1 MSSTT
6 DFNMLRLEAPREI
19 LQITAGTHSTDHVEI
34 ASPSTWLRCLVRHQT
49 QAERDIKQLFE
60 ACGNRLDQNDQR
72 IVTIEAAYNELMN
85 GTRYIYEQTQN
96 NVRVSEEWIR
106 SELANTAN
114 AYQTFSQ
121 QVWDSIAA
129 HTTDVD
135 LRQIHH
141 GTQLA
146 RLNDALAFQQEAN
159 IARNQHLAKFQG
171 DVTTWAAT
179 QNARTATLEG
189 ELAAAKDEIRRVA
202 ASIPLPTSRP
212 NSPVLPTFLQRAPVR
227 TPQGPLPVTRYPVH
241 PAGPTIG
248 NLFPIREVQPIPGI
262 AAEGS
267 GGGRP
272 PRRPRQPAVSPSP
285 TPPPAEN
292 DNDDDLYNRP
302 HQPDT
307 QANLPEADLTAIARL
322 IGEGIAA
329 AQAVPRQPGET
340 TDGRIGTARLKMK
353 NPEPFDGAATTKFS
367 RWWESVVMFLGF
379 YPNTTDRQKIAWVGA
394 LLTETALSWHLHRYR
409 ELGDTDTWANYSAA
423 IRTEYHD
430 SREAADAQ
438 LKLGQLK
445 YQGSIRAY
453 LTEFRTLN
461 VYARA
466 TGEGLQEKINMAMPD
481 SILDMRFNQ
490 NEEDFVD
497 DEHFLQ
503 ATYRA
508 GVQVEKKK
516 ALKAAKE
523 AMKGSGSTPPG
534 KDGKDGKE
542 GKKDSQGSGKGSG
555 DGRDGKD
562 GKKGGKN
569 ETAHKETG
577 KSTSGGKSKGTGE
590 SGNHTVWKTIKEAFQ
605 GVPQD
610 EIDNHKKNPEGCFR
624 CGRNGHRTTDC
635 YAQKT
640 IEGTALPMGK
650 SSAVGSKTEKR
661 KREDEPATTT
671 HAPKQPKTAAVK
683 AEEEVDMR
691 DVPVWMANSDESD
704 F

>member
-1 MSSTT
+1 
-6 DFNMLRLEAPREI
+6 
-19 LQITAGTHSTDHVEI
+19 
-34 ASPSTWLRCLVRHQT
+34 
-49 QAERDIKQLFE
+49 
-60 ACGNRLDQNDQR
+60 
-72 IVTIEAAYNELMN
+72 
-85 GTRYIYEQTQN
+85 
-96 NVRVSEEWIR
+96 
-106 SELANTAN
+106 
-114 AYQTFSQ
+114 
-121 QVWDSIAA
+121 
-129 HTTDVD
+129 
-135 LRQIHH
+135 
-141 GTQLA
+141 
-146 RLNDALAFQQEAN
+146 
-159 IARNQHLAKFQG
+159 
-171 DVTTWAAT
+171 
-179 QNARTATLEG
+179 
-189 ELAAAKDEIRRVA
+189 
-202 ASIPLPTSRP
+202 
-212 NSPVLPTFLQRAPVR
+212 
-227 TPQGPLPVTRYPVH
+227 
-241 PAGPTIG
+241 
-248 NLFPIREVQPIPGI
+248 
-262 AAEGS
+262 
-267 GGGRP
+267 
-272 PRRPRQPAVSPSP
+272 
-285 TPPPAEN
+285 
-292 DNDDDLYNRP
+292 
-302 HQPDT
+302 
-307 QANLPEADLTAIARL
+307 
-322 IGEGIAA
+322 
-329 AQAVPRQPGET
+329 
-340 TDGRIGTARLKMK
+340 MK

-409 ELGDTDTWANYSAA
+409 ELGDTDTWVNYSAA

-430 SREAADAQ
+430 AREAADAQ

-490 NEEDFVD
+490 NEEDFID

-523 AMKGSGSTPPG
+523 AMKGSGSAPS
-534 KDGKDGKE
+534 GKDGKE

-555 DGRDGKD
+555 DSRDGKD

-635 YAQKT
+635 YALKT
-640 IEGTALPMGK
+640 IEGTSLPTGK
-650 SSAVGSKTEKR
+650 ASAVASGTGKR
-661 KREDEPATTT
+661 KHEDEPANTTP
-671 HAPKQPKTAAVK
+671 APKQPKTAAVK
-683 AEEEVDMR
+683 AEEEEEVDMR
-691 DVPVWMANSDESD
+691 DVPTWMGSSDESD